1 MRLLKRI
8 RDRKILSILLFVTIV
23 FFVLGILFI
32 AILDKNNQS
41 LINSS
46 ITNYFK
52 GIHSDNLNYSK
63 AITTSLMNN
72 LLVNTF
78 VWVLGISIIG
88 IFLVIICLVV
98 KSFILGFSFSSILY
112 TYNIKGLLPGLIY
125 IVPHIITLVI
135 TFIVV
140 YYSISFSILLWNY
153 FFRKKEYNRTF
164 ITRRYLKLLVFSTIA
179 LIISS
184 LIEVFLVPFVLQLF

>member
-1 MRLLKRI
+1 MKLLKRI
-8 RDRKILSILLFVTIV
+8 RSRRLVSVLLLVTIV
-23 FFVLGILFI
+23 FFVLGVLFI
-32 AILDKNNQS
+32 AILDKNNQN
-41 LINSS
+41 LINTS
-46 ITNYFK
+46 ITSYFK
-52 GIHSDNLNYSK
+52 GIHSDNLDYSK

-78 VWVLGISIIG
+78 IWLLGISIIG
-88 IFLVIICLVV
+88 IFLVIICLIV

-112 TYNIKGLLPGLIY
+112 TYNIRGLLPSLIY
-125 IVPHIITLVI
+125 IVPHVITLII

-164 ITRRYLKLLVFSTIA
+164 ITRRYLKLLVFSTIT
-179 LIISS
+179 LIIAS